1 MTLFSSSYQFG
12 LKPHSSTVLC
22 SALFIETIEHYVHN
36 ARQPA
41 YVLLLDACVIY
52 LIIHFVYIYI
62 YIYTHIYI
70 IIYIYKYIYIYIY
83 ILGLG
88 CHVGPIYLL
97 DPLDMLMMSH

>member
-41 YVLLLDACVIY
+41 YVLLLDACVIH

-70 IIYIYKYIYIYIY
+70 IIY